1 MSDKEKLLQLQFQLT
16 GWLDEKR
23 RIANLPV
30 TQHAKRV
37 DMHIAELHK
46 EMYPLYDSKH

>member
-30 TQHAKRV
+30 TLHAKRV
-37 DMHIAELHK
+37 DRHIAELHK
-46 EMYPLYDSKH
+46 EMYPLYDNK